1 MLETILLQNQAPGG
15 GSSSFLILMVG
26 MLVVFY
32 FFIIRPQQKKQK
44 DQKKYIAEVKK
55 GDDIITIGGI
65 HGKIFEVGEETIILE
80 VEKGG
85 KMKLEKSSISLEA
98 SKKVA
103 K

>member
-1 MLETILLQNQAPGG
+1 MLETILLQNQSPGG

-32 FFIIRPQQKKQK
+32 FFIIRPQQKKSK

-65 HGKIFEVGEETIILE
+65 HGKIFEVRDDTIILE
-80 VEKGG
+80 VEKGA

>member
-1 MLETILLQNQAPGG
+1 MLNTLLLQGQPQGG
-15 GSSSFLILMVG
+15 GSSFLILMVG

-44 DQKKYIAEVKK
+44 DQKKFITEVKK
-55 GDDIITIGGI
+55 GDNVITIGGI
-65 HGKIFEVGEETIILE
+65 HGKIFEVADETIILE

-85 KMKLEKSSISLEA
+85 KIKLEKSSISLEA
-98 SKKVA
+98 TKKLA

>member
-1 MLETILLQNQAPGG
+1 
-15 GSSSFLILMVG
+15 MVG

-85 KMKLEKSSISLEA
+85 KMKMEKSSISLEA